1 MDKLY
6 SKNECQIENWFDE
19 CKEKYPKM
27 VKSFERYL
35 KNKEDNEI
43 FNDIK
48 REVLMLLYNKKDM
61 VVNNK
66 EIEYDFSNEL
76 L

>member
-1 MDKLY
+1 MVYENNKWQKIDRSFQMDKLY
-6 SKNECQIENWFDE
+6 SKNECQISWFDE

-48 REVLMLLYNKKDM
+48 REVLML
-61 VVNNK
+61 V
-66 EIEYDFSNEL
+66 
-76 L
+76 